1 MGNAGSKI
9 AKQGLPMPGRTL
21 GDLFY
26 PSNPKLRQRC
36 AHLEYDCNA
45 FIKQFGRIKE
55 EFEQLE
61 NTVHHKM
68 MAFLNSQ
75 GFDNLDDLQA
85 KVEAVAEGE
94 ALENYNKL
102 KQMIK
107 RTTVFEEA
115 IFAIATWASVIAPV
129 AIGGLVAAAVISGP
143 VGWAALGA
151 VAGVT
156 LAMTMGG
163 AVVAAIAGKIQQ
175 KRMKEA
181 IKELFEDRL
190 ELQIQ
195 INRINVMKE
204 WMYLFETFFEAE
216 WGTDD
221 EATLQMLLE
230 VTFKRKSE
238 STMPLWKAEK
248 AIEDLKF
255 LDKDRGSWTGADPP
269 YKIPEKYKVESPE

>member
-1 MGNAGSKI
+1 MGNAVSSKI

-36 AHLEYDCNA
+36 TDLEYDCNA
-45 FIKQFGRIKE
+45 FIK
-55 EFEQLE
+55 EFNIVKKDFDRLE
-61 NTVHHKM
+61 KTVHEKM
-68 MAFLNSQ
+68 MAFLNSK

-94 ALENYNKL
+94 ALENYK
-102 KQMIK
+102 KMKEMIN
-107 RTTVFEEA
+107 RTTVWEEA
-115 IFAIATWASVIAPV
+115 LFAIVSWGSIVAPI
-129 AIGGLVAAAVISGP
+129 AIGGLVAVAVLSGP

-151 VAGVT
+151 VAGVS
-156 LAMTMGG
+156 LLLSLGG
-163 AVVAAIAGKIQQ
+163 VAVAAIAGKIQQ
-175 KRMKEA
+175 KKMKNA

-195 INRINVMKE
+195 VNRLNVMKE
-204 WMYLFETFFEAE
+204 WMYLFENFFESD

-221 EATLQMLLE
+221 EATLQMLLG

-248 AIEDLKF
+248 AIDDLKF
-255 LDKDRGSWTGADPP
+255 HDKNRESWTGADPP
-269 YKIPEKYKVESPE
+269 YVIPNKYKS